1 MAEVAGTVLNAD
13 SREDPGVIVQHLGE
27 ERGHGLIAAK
37 PFVKGQTIIREKVIN
52 NSIHLMK
59 ITILNLLIST
69 LSFKYH
75 QNNNFSIYKLTA
87 NCIFTIF
94 MERICRI

>member
-52 NSIHLMK
+52 NSIHSMK
-59 ITILNLLIST
+59 ITIVNTFYPLLPN
-69 LSFKYH
+69 YH
-75 QNNNFSIYKLTA
+75 FSIYKLTA

>member
-37 PFVKGQTIIREKVIN
+37 PFVKGQTIIREKVNI
-52 NSIHLMK
+52 MK
-59 ITILNLLIST
+59 ITISNC
-69 LSFKYH
+69 LSGLC
-75 QNNNFSIYKLTA
+75 S
-87 NCIFTIF
+87 
-94 MERICRI
+94 

>member
-37 PFVKGQTIIREKVIN
+37 PFVKGQTIIREKVN
-52 NSIHLMK
+52 LMEIK
-59 ITILNLLIST
+59 ILNLYLNEFVLKIRS
-69 LSFKYH
+69 K
-75 QNNNFSIYKLTA
+75 Q
-87 NCIFTIF
+87 
-94 MERICRI
+94 

>member
-37 PFVKGQTIIREKVIN
+37 TFVKGQTIIREKVN
-52 NSIHLMK
+52 LVE
-59 ITILNLLIST
+59 ITISNSLYLN
-69 LSFKYH
+69 FKL
-75 QNNNFSIYKLTA
+75 QT
-87 NCIFTIF
+87 CP
-94 MERICRI
+94 